1 MSMMEQTG
9 AGLQALSNAMA
20 DAVAHITPAVVMVE
34 GRPRQAA
41 SGIVYAEGLVLTADH
56 VLEREDDIKVQT
68 HDGQVLTAQFAGRDP
83 ATDLAVLRVAGLTGS
98 TARAAAG
105 EARVGQIAMAVGRPS
120 GEGIQASLGV
130 VSAIGGPV
138 RVGKGAM
145 LERYLRTDATP
156 YPGFSGGPL
165 IDVTGAVLGITT
177 TGLARGVTMAIPAAI
192 AWRVADTLTHQGK
205 IKRGFLG
212 ISSQP
217 VHIPTTQRAGRQ
229 EEEGLLIMRVEEGA
243 PAQQGG
249 VLLGDILVALDN
261 QPVQDPD
268 DLQALLT
275 GDRVGRA
282 VPVTVLRGGALQT
295 LQITIGERA

>member
-1 MSMMEQTG
+1 MTATEQPTT
-9 AGLQALSNAMA
+9 GLQALSNGMA
-20 DAVAHITPAVVMVE
+20 DAVASIGAALVMVE

-41 SGIVYAEGLVLTADH
+41 SGVVYAAGLVLTADH
-56 VLEREDDIKVQT
+56 VLEREEDIKIQT
-68 HDGQVLTAQFAGRDP
+68 HDGQVLAAQFVGRDP
-83 ATDLAVLRVAGLTGS
+83 ASDLAVLRVTGLNS
-98 TARAAAG
+98 APARAASG
-105 EARVGQIAMAVGRPS
+105 EARVGQMALAVGRPS
-120 GEGIQASLGV
+120 AEGVQASLGV
-130 VSAIGGPV
+130 VSAVGGPV

-156 YPGFSGGPL
+156 YPGFSGGAL
-165 IDVTGAVLGITT
+165 VDISGAVLGITT

-217 VHIPTTQRAGRQ
+217 VHIPAAQRAGRQ
-229 EEEGLLIMRVEEGA
+229 EEEGLLIMRVEDGA

-261 QPVQDPD
+261 HPVQDPD

-275 GDRVGRA
+275 GERVGQA
-282 VPVTVLRGGALQT
+282 VPVTVLRGGVLQT
-295 LQITIGERA
+295 LQITIAERS